1 MYANRKIVS
10 LVTLTVLLLGLILAA
25 PVGAQE
31 PDPGAPSGDGIQP
44 EFVAGN
50 PSCADLGYELGYK
63 PQPEPPPSG
72 TYTFPDDVGEVTIV
86 SDGTYFD
93 WSSTIGVDVVIVKGG
108 PNADAFVYDPPEE
121 SVGDTQLHSPVNPNN
136 GQIYAISHIEFCYDI
151 EDVCEDADEDG
162 VCDDED
168 NCPYTPNPDQADGD
182 SDGVG
187 DACDNCVDTPNPG
200 QEDADGDGY
209 GDACDNCVDTPNP
222 DQADAD
228 SDGVGDACDNCVD
241 TPNPGQEDADGDGY
255 GDACDNCVDTPNPD
269 QADSDG
275 DGYGDACDNCV
286 DTPNPGQEDA
296 DGDGYGDACDNCV
309 DTPNPD
315 QADADSDGVGDACD
329 NCLDTPNPGQEDADG
344 DGYGDACDNCVE
356 TPNPG
361 QEDMDQDGVGDAC
374 DNCVGTPN
382 PGQEDTDQD
391 GVGDACDNCV
401 ETPNPGQEDSD
412 GDGIGDACDVPET
425 GTITIVKNANPAD
438 GTDFPF
444 VADLGDFTLDDANP
458 DDGDG
463 VADTRLFTDVPT
475 GVAYNFTESV
485 PEGWGLHSIVCTYSG
500 DTGVDAIRDNGSLLG
515 VSITPGPDDEVT
527 CTFNNEQETPPVL
540 DLNLTS
546 MCSNFPD
553 VQRRWRIRNPNDFA
567 VDVRWEVYGTDQTGQ
582 VVAPPGDSFFFTNTV
597 PDSPNTVKIY
607 WLDENGVEHSVT
619 KASSGAQ
626 CIFVDKQWFDTKGL
640 PIEPPVDL
648 SNFQIQI
655 TVGEYTATCAY
666 DQGLLICSYGEDGV
680 SVPAGGEYTISE
692 SGVPAGWVGYGLG
705 TFSVPDALTCD
716 TERCTHVVENH
727 QEKPTAADLVS
738 FSAEVGAGEVVVAW
752 ETATEIDNAGFNL
765 YRASSP
771 AGPWTQVNDGL
782 IVAKGDA
789 VSGASYSFADM
800 PGYGTFYYQLE
811 DVDFYGVSTPHG
823 PVSAALGSP
832 VRAPDFRPELP
843 Q

>member
-187 DACDNCVDTPNPG
+187 DACDNCV
-200 QEDADGDGY
+200 
-209 GDACDNCVDTPNP
+209 
-222 DQADAD
+222 
-228 SDGVGDACDNCVD
+228 
-241 TPNPGQEDADGDGY
+241 
-255 GDACDNCVDTPNPD
+255 
-269 QADSDG
+269 
-275 DGYGDACDNCV
+275 
-286 DTPNPGQEDA
+286 
-296 DGDGYGDACDNCV
+296 
-309 DTPNPD
+309 
-315 QADADSDGVGDACD
+315 
-329 NCLDTPNPGQEDADG
+329 DTPNPGQEDADG

-666 DQGLLICSYGEDGV
+666 DQGSLICSYGEDGV